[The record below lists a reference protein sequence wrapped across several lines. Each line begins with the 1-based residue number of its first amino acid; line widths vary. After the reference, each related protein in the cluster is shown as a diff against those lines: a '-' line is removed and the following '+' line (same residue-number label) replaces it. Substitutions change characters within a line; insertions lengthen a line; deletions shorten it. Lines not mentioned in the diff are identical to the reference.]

1 MDQIQKPIQYLTVE
15 DTFITGS
22 IENVDWALIQNWS
35 WMQIQYVKK
44 LFVNKLFEAETL
56 LNSNDY
62 K

>member
-44 LFVNKLFEAETL
+44 LFVNKLF
-56 LNSNDY
+56 
-62 K
+62 